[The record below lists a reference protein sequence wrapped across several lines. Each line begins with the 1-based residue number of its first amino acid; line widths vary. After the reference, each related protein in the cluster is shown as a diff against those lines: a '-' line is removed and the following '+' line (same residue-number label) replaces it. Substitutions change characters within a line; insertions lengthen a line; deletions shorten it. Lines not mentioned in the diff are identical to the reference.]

1 MEFVKTSL
9 NNLMME
15 IPDLLKESDFFVGS
29 DFLLEYKDRRLRNVI
44 LSYMDI
50 LAIVGSE
57 KSEKIFI

>member
-1 MEFVKTSL
+1 
-9 NNLMME
+9 MME
-15 IPDLLKESDFFVGS
+15 IPDLLRESDFFVGS
-29 DFLLEYKDRRLRNVI
+29 DFLLEYKDRRLRGVI